1 MTQPQNRGCPK
12 WFLPMAIMAFQN
24 RMGMHYR
31 KNVWWYPYLHTIMI
45 IYIYI
50 YYYIILYYI
59 ILYYTILYYIILHYI
74 ILYYIIYIHSTRK
87 KFSSLSDRWWPFPIS
102 VRLPKRAS
110 PASSQPHVFPQI
122 QCAHGRLRRFLHLR
136 QLGKQHA
143 AVLNDT

>member
-1 MTQPQNRGCPK
+1 M
-12 WFLPMAIMAFQN
+12 
-24 RMGMHYR
+24 
-31 KNVWWYPYLHTIMI
+31 
-45 IYIYI
+45 
-50 YYYIILYYI
+50 
-59 ILYYTILYYIILHYI
+59 
-74 ILYYIIYIHSTRK
+74 

>member
-1 MTQPQNRGCPK
+1 MISPYGHHGIPKQNGYA
-12 WFLPMAIMAFQN
+12 LPEKCMMIPIFTY
-24 RMGMHYR
+24 HYDN
-31 KNVWWYPYLHTIMI
+31 K
-45 IYIYI
+45 YIYI
-50 YYYIILYYI
+50 YYI

-87 KFSSLSDRWWPFPIS
+87 KFSSLSDRWWPSPIS